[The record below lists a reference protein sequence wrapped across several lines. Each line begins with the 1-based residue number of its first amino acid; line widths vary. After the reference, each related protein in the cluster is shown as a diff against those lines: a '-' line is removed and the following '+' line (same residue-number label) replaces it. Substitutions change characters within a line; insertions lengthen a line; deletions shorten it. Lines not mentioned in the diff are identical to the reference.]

1 MAIKTFFLFVMRTFF
16 HRICQEGFV
25 YNSIKDIE
33 CFCCCWFS
41 VKLVINGRRWRRKKR
56 KRLLK
61 IDSVC
66 IFQMN
71 LNILIPCLTVFLW
84 HLIFFLQLHWLLN
97 WFYLF
102 LNDSYRKIFH
112 IFLHDFV
119 PIWLFFSKNGAL
131 SSSFIDFFDS
141 GVFFYFFKCFFMF

>member
-1 MAIKTFFLFVMRTFF
+1 MAIKKFFLFVMRTFF

-33 CFCCCWFS
+33 CFCCCCWFS
-41 VKLVINGRRWRRKKR
+41 LKFSRRWRKKTKISMVGDGGKKR

-84 HLIFFLQLHWLLN
+84 HLIFFCN
-97 WFYLF
+97 CIDFSTGFTFF
-102 LNDSYRKIFH
+102 LMTQPYRKTFH
-112 IFLHDFV
+112 TFLHDFL
-119 PIWLFFSKNGAL
+119 PI
-131 SSSFIDFFDS
+131 
-141 GVFFYFFKCFFMF
+141 